1 MSFLKISDPAKREF
15 FFQDFQK
22 TKREIKETVLS
33 EKLGNQG
40 QQREFIKEFKPLLEA
55 QSKIST
61 ELGAIKDSSTATA
74 TALKALPASI
84 SSLKSIQF
92 PQYPSTEAY
101 EVPVVSSIRTLEPGD
116 LATKYLLQYAS

>member
-1 MSFLKISDPAKREF
+1 MSFLKITDPAKRDF

-22 TKREIKETVLS
+22 TKREIKENVLS

-40 QQREFIKEFKPLLEA
+40 QQREFIKGFKPLLEA

-61 ELGAIKDSSTATA
+61 GLGAIKDSSTATA

-84 SSLKSIQF
+84 SSLKSVQF
-92 PQYPSTEAY
+92 SQYPSY
-101 EVPVVSSIRTLEPGD
+101 SFKFS
-116 LATKYLLQYAS
+116 

>member
-84 SSLKSIQF
+84 SSLKSVQF
-92 PQYPSTEAY
+92 SQYPSY
-101 EVPVVSSIRTLEPGD
+101 SFKFS
-116 LATKYLLQYAS
+116 